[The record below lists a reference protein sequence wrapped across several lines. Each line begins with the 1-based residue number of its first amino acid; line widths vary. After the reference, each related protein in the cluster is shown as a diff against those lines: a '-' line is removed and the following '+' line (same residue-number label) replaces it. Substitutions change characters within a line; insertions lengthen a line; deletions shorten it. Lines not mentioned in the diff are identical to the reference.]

1 MKVVRTEDAVGH
13 ILPHDMTRIVKDVVK
28 ERAFKKGH
36 VITEEDIPVLLSM
49 GKEHIYVMELED
61 DDLHENDCAIILKD
75 ICINEHMHSSDI
87 KEGKIEIISDVDG
100 FLKVDRDRLFKLNSI
115 DDISIATVL
124 GNQPVK
130 KGQKIAGMRIIPLFT
145 KEKVMDEAKKIMNGV
160 PILEII
166 PFDTTKKCSIITT
179 GSEVYKG
186 LIKDQ
191 FGPVLKEKMRNYNCE
206 VINHVI
212 VDDNSENITREINKA
227 LENKSDIILVS
238 GGMSVD
244 PDDMTPKAIK
254 DSKAEVITYGS
265 PVLPGAMFMLAYK
278 NDTAIMGLPG
288 CVMFNKST
296 VFDIILPYIFA
307 NIKVTKDMINSLGYG
322 GFCMQCSDCHFPN
335 CEYGKGLW

>member
-1 MKVVRTEDAVGH
+1 
-13 ILPHDMTRIVKDVVK
+13 
-28 ERAFKKGH
+28 
-36 VITEEDIPVLLSM
+36 
-49 GKEHIYVMELED
+49 
-61 DDLHENDCAIILKD
+61 
-75 ICINEHMHSSDI
+75 
-87 KEGKIEIISDVDG
+87 
-100 FLKVDRDRLFKLNSI
+100 
-115 DDISIATVL
+115 
-124 GNQPVK
+124 
-130 KGQKIAGMRIIPLFT
+130 
-145 KEKVMDEAKKIMNGV
+145 MDEAKKIMNGV

-166 PFDTTKKCSIITT
+166 PFDMTKKCSIITT
-179 GSEVYKG
+179 GFEVYKG

-278 NDTAIMGLPG
+278 NNTVIMGLPG

-322 GFCMQCSDCHFPN
+322 GFCMQCAECHFPN
-335 CEYGKGLW
+335 CEFGKGL